1 MTQAQREETDHEDKR
16 RRHCDTVETEGNGD
30 TE

>member
-1 MTQAQREETDHEDKR
+1 MTQAQREEKDHEDKR
-16 RRHCDTVETEGNGD
+16 HCDTVVTEGNGD